1 MSNKKVR
8 VAFGRTVKSNRIRNE
23 RLTMGQL
30 YDLFEKPEVR
40 EKKDGKYF
48 IFASFSD
55 TKRNVQT
62 VDKYYGA
69 TLDLDDT
76 DLSKKEI
83 REVYGKYNCFIYST
97 HSHMTTQY
105 DEKKKEDVYKGN
117 RYRVVIPYKKPV
129 SNAVHVNAMLSLMV
143 MADAVGTDLSAK
155 ALSRP
160 MYLPAFQKKMRK
172 KFYTWRNDQAKL
184 FNAEKIKL
192 TGEQEFLLQELQ
204 ESITERVDIT
214 TKVADGDR
222 NNSLAKIAGKFIHE
236 GMTLEDTMNAVKAL
250 NITQFN
256 PPKKDSEVET
266 TVNSI
271 WKSHIRNNGDDDWS
285 GEQILDI
292 VKKTPSILLDDVPH
306 YLKMLA
312 MGEIKGKVTTLEKAA
327 ILKGIKKSA
336 GDVTISDLKTECKA
350 ISRNIKSDNEN
361 GTAILGE
368 GLEKA
373 IDSMRE
379 QFDGVFFVAGMNKM
393 VNFHTGIEMK
403 IEAFD
408 RVNNRIRKQGVG
420 QGTPSTI
427 LQSIRAIKTV
437 DVMQYVPGYDRV
449 FKTPRGARVLNTY
462 FAPEIE
468 EEKGSVKIML
478 DHFKYLFPNRK
489 EREIIL
495 AFIAYHV
502 QKPGLKFKWMPV
514 IRGNKGIGKSL
525 LADYLIGPLLG
536 EDNLKTLDTTEKVSG
551 RFNDWQTGSQLV
563 VLQEL
568 HTGANANKRSEL
580 TEHIKSFITDRT
592 VSIERKGID
601 IQQMP
606 NTTNMLAF
614 TNHDESVYITPDER
628 RFCMFHIKATKK
640 SPAYYDRLVAF
651 FEEELPAIRYYFLN
665 RRLKNINPNSLPV
678 TRYTQKVMMDS
689 QDSESRA
696 ILEMVK
702 DKRGI
707 INCHAAFSWS
717 AVCELT
723 GNYKRSANLQK
734 DNDVDIPARNSAQ
747 GKRLASALTNAGFE
761 EYGAPGYKMLLD
773 GKRETVF
780 KHKSFK
786 VNSRR
791 KVLMEVKEAKIS
803 VDRRMEGEDFE

>member
-8 VAFGRTVKSNRIRNE
+8 VAFGRTVKSNRIKNQ
-23 RLTMGQL
+23 RLTIGQL
-30 YDLFEKPEVR
+30 YDLFENPEVR
-40 EKKDGKYF
+40 AKKDGKYF

-105 DEKKKEDVYKGN
+105 DEKKKKDVYKGN

-129 SNAVHVNAMLSLMV
+129 SGAVHVNAMLSLMV
-143 MADAVGTDLSAK
+143 LADAVGTDLSAK

-160 MYLPAFQKKMRK
+160 MYLPAFPKKMK
-172 KFYTWRNDQAKL
+172 KRFYTWRNDQAKL
-184 FNAEKIKL
+184 LNAEKIKL

-214 TKVADGDR
+214 TKVSDGDR
-222 NNSLAKIAGKFIHE
+222 NNSLAKIAGKFINE

-250 NITQFN
+250 NTTQFN
-256 PPKKDSEVET
+256 PPKSNKEVET

-292 VKKTPSILLDDVPH
+292 IKKTQSIILEDVPH
-306 YLKMLA
+306 YIKMLA
-312 MGEIKGKVTTLEKAA
+312 MAEIKGKVSTLEKAA

-336 GDVTISDLKTECKA
+336 GDVSLVDLKAECKQ
-350 ISRNIKSDNEN
+350 ILRKIKSGEET
-361 GTAILGE
+361 GAQIAGE
-368 GLEKA
+368 GLDKA
-373 IDSMRE
+373 IESMQE
-379 QFDGVFFVAGMNKM
+379 QFDGVFFVAGMNKI

-408 RVNNRIRKQGVG
+408 RVNSRIRKQGVG

-462 FAPEIE
+462 FAPDIE
-468 EEKGSVKIML
+468 PEEGSVKIML

-514 IRGNKGIGKSL
+514 IKGDKGIGKSV

-628 RFCMFHIKATKK
+628 RFCMFHIKA
-640 SPAYYDRLVAF
+640 SPKPPGYYDRLVAF
-651 FEEELPAIRYYFLN
+651 FEEELPAIRHYFLN
-665 RRLKNINPNSLPV
+665 RRLKNINPNSLPL
-678 TRYTQKVMMDS
+678 TRYTKKVMLDS

-696 ILEMVK
+696 VIEMSR
-702 DKRGI
+702 DRNGI
-707 INCHAAFSWS
+707 INTFGAFSWS
-717 AVCELT
+717 SICELT
-723 GNYKRSANLQK
+723 GQYKRSANLAK
-734 DNDVDIPARNSAQ
+734 ENDLDIPARNSAQ
-747 GKRLASALTNAGFE
+747 GKRLATALSNAGFE
-761 EYGAPGYKMLLD
+761 EYGSPGYKMLLD
-773 GKRETVF
+773 GRRETIFRHKAF
-780 KHKSFK
+780 KR
-786 VNSRR
+786 NS
-791 KVLMEVKEAKIS
+791 KKAVINEVKKAKAS
-803 VDRRMEGEDFE
+803 VDKRIEGEDFE